1 MHTLTSRLRI
11 AVLAGVSLMAL
22 PALAADAAC
31 TDLNDCMMKGGGAGS
46 PAAAIPYYSKGL
58 QLWKEGSNS
67 PAQRA
72 LATYIRAQT
81 YIQNY
86 AAARD
91 ATNLDLAEK
100 DLQAYIGYLPEK
112 YDGYMAMGIVMA
124 NRGQLDKAVEWMNK
138 GVAAEPKNPL
148 SLYERGNFYL
158 TKRDY
163 ALAVTDFTSAIN
175 LLPRKGYDEKTGIHS
190 LTVGVNLP
198 PERKLMIYHARAQAY
213 QALGKEA
220 EAAADFD
227 TMCAMGEKR
236 AC

>member
-1 MHTLTSRLRI
+1 MP
-11 AVLAGVSLMAL
+11 A
-22 PALAADAAC
+22 PALAQEVAC
-31 TDLNDCMMKGGGAGS
+31 TDLNDCMMKGGEAGS
-46 PAAAIPYYSKGL
+46 PTAAIPYYSKGL
-58 QLWKEGSNS
+58 LLWKSGSNS

-86 AAARD
+86 GVARD

-112 YDGYMAMGIVMA
+112 YDGYMAMGVVMA

-138 GVAAEPKNPL
+138 GVAVEPKNPL

-158 TKRDY
+158 TKKDF
-163 ALAVTDFTSAIN
+163 ALAVADFSSAIN
-175 LLPRKGYDEKTGIHS
+175 LLPRRGYDEKTGIHS

-198 PERKLMIYHARAQAY
+198 PERQLQIYYARAQAY
-213 QALGKEA
+213 QALGKAA
-220 EAAADFD
+220 EAGADYD